1 MNIRIIKQQVYEISQ
16 MKEELSESLIAV
28 SRFFLV
34 SLSYLQGERVAES
47 YREAFEETCKILQ
60 KEEAFYRV
68 APAWDALLAAVFYY
82 RQAMVCHWWQRERNG
97 LHFSL
102 SLLDCYELLLGLS
115 AEETGEEMVCEVRG
129 GELFEELFLSSKPV
143 TFSKKEVWK
152 ELLQMYRYLREK
164 ELLAA
169 ESHFEYALMRNK
181 RSLFMAR
188 FPWMKTVSNWSTAL
202 SITLGTFLLIALV
215 RIAYN
220 LCVEFPIL
228 RLMSLERAGKVYDRK
243 MVEVLLQCRS
253 FMDNGIQ
260 VFGSR
265 VLFFCSAFLI
275 VVGIEYMIE
284 KWNDWMCR

>member
-68 APAWDALLAAVFYY
+68 APAWDALLTAVVYY
-82 RQAMVCHWWQRERNG
+82 RQAMVCHGWQRERNG

-115 AEETGEEMVCEVRG
+115 AEETGKEIACEVKG

-143 TFSKKEVWK
+143 RFSKKEVWK
-152 ELLQMYRYLREK
+152 ELLRMYRLLREK

-181 RSLFMAR
+181 RNLFMTR
-188 FPWMKTVSNWSTAL
+188 FPWMKTVSNWSMAL
-202 SITLGTFLLIALV
+202 SVTLGTFLLIALV

-228 RLMSLERAGKVYDRK
+228 RLMSLERAGKVYDWK

-253 FMDNGIQ
+253 FVDNGTQ

-265 VLFFCSAFLI
+265 ILFFCSAFLI
-275 VVGIEYMIE
+275 VAGIEYLVE
-284 KWNDWMCR
+284 KWSDNMYR

>member
-47 YREAFEETCKILQ
+47 YREAFEKTCKILQ

-68 APAWDALLAAVFYY
+68 APAWDALLTAVFYY
-82 RQAMVCHWWQRERNG
+82 RQAMVCHWWKRERNE

-102 SLLDCYELLLGLS
+102 SLLDCYELLLELS

-181 RSLFMAR
+181 RSLFMTR

-284 KWNDWMCR
+284 KWNDRMCR